1 MMNSKMILYAVLPRL
16 YDNRCTNPVVS
27 GSIETNGC
35 GKLAAFTEKALT
47 AIQQLGATH
56 IWYIGLVAHA
66 SQTDYSHVGIRPSTP
81 AIVKGRAGSPYAI
94 RDYYDVDPDLAKDPA
109 QRMEE
114 FHGLIERTHRAGMGF
129 VMDFVPNHVAREYH
143 SDTKPASVS
152 DLGEG
157 DDPQQVFSPV
167 NCFYYFPDQALRLE
181 ITSPEAANYH
191 EEPARA
197 SGNDCFSPHVGQNDW
212 YETIKLNYGVD
223 YLGGGA
229 QHLTPIPTTWLRMRE
244 ILFFWAEKGVDGFRC
259 DMVEMVP
266 LAFWR
271 WVIPQLKSRFPV
283 IMIAEIYQP
292 ALYEDYVNAG
302 FDYLYDK
309 VGMYDALRAAACNTG
324 PAWAVSDA
332 AEAGRHFGS
341 RMLHFTENHDE
352 QRLASDFVVGDA
364 ERAFAAT
371 VVAATIGTQPFMLYF
386 GQELGERGMDA
397 EGFSGVDGRTTIFDY
412 WSLDKLQRRIHEGAY
427 DDELLNEEERKL
439 LHLHARLLHDICPL
453 TIISEGAY
461 YDLGYAQSVADG
473 FRHESHLAY
482 SRYNDREVLIAV
494 ANFSPDAVALGL
506 RLPAHAFN
514 AWPLRNNVACRMTD
528 LFSGDFSLV
537 APTHQAP
544 FPLTLPAHSCRLLLI
559 SPLAS

>member
-197 SGNDCFSPHVGQNDW
+197 SGNDCFSPHVGQ
-212 YETIKLNYGVD
+212 
-223 YLGGGA
+223 
-229 QHLTPIPTTWLRMRE
+229 
-244 ILFFWAEKGVDGFRC
+244 
-259 DMVEMVP
+259 
-266 LAFWR
+266 
-271 WVIPQLKSRFPV
+271 
-283 IMIAEIYQP
+283 
-292 ALYEDYVNAG
+292 
-302 FDYLYDK
+302 
-309 VGMYDALRAAACNTG
+309 
-324 PAWAVSDA
+324 
-332 AEAGRHFGS
+332 
-341 RMLHFTENHDE
+341 
-352 QRLASDFVVGDA
+352 
-364 ERAFAAT
+364 
-371 VVAATIGTQPFMLYF
+371 
-386 GQELGERGMDA
+386 
-397 EGFSGVDGRTTIFDY
+397 
-412 WSLDKLQRRIHEGAY
+412 
-427 DDELLNEEERKL
+427 
-439 LHLHARLLHDICPL
+439 
-453 TIISEGAY
+453 
-461 YDLGYAQSVADG
+461 
-473 FRHESHLAY
+473 
-482 SRYNDREVLIAV
+482 
-494 ANFSPDAVALGL
+494 
-506 RLPAHAFN
+506 
-514 AWPLRNNVACRMTD
+514 
-528 LFSGDFSLV
+528 
-537 APTHQAP
+537 
-544 FPLTLPAHSCRLLLI
+544 
-559 SPLAS
+559 